1 MVKEIKGDLLKA
13 GTYYIAHQVNC
24 RGKMGAGVAYQIR
37 RHVLGERG
45 YNDYRAVCRNKS
57 PEKLLG
63 TNQYYPVKG
72 GQVVVNMFGEDIPT
86 GPENDTDYEA
96 LQKCLENLKH
106 SMEREHRDAS
116 IPGYIGCGLAD
127 GCWDYVYTSIILPI
141 FKDSNQ
147 TLYTFTGMTAF
158 SSSGTSSRMSPVPG
172 EGQSRKAGTALK
184 SSPIPFLSGNG
195 SRRRLT

>member
-1 MVKEIKGDLLKA
+1 M
-13 GTYYIAHQVNC
+13 
-24 RGKMGAGVAYQIR
+24 AYQIR

-86 GPENDTDYEA
+86 GTENDTDYEA

-116 IPGYIGCGLAD
+116 IPGYIGCGLAG

-147 TLYTFTGMTAF
+147 TLYIIYRDDSILKLWNEFQDVPCTRGGAISESWHGFEIFTDTFLIWKWFEETFDLSVRRDLLKERDDLTPLF
-158 SSSGTSSRMSPVPG
+158 THPLSSVS
-172 EGQSRKAGTALK
+172 
-184 SSPIPFLSGNG
+184 
-195 SRRRLT
+195 